1 MYRFHKRTALTLS
14 WEMDSMKIGTLIGI
28 ILALL
33 TGETWSQYGY
43 QYASGGY
50 WFGAQFIEQEGWMV
64 GAGGNILHTSDG
76 GRNWAYQRSI
86 ERSDISN
93 PILFSDVAFK
103 TRMLGWACVSPASKY
118 VWRTTDGG
126 RFWKT
131 ETLPAQWE
139 AYTAKLSFADSL
151 HGWLVGRSPW
161 GDYGNIIATGDGGRT
176 WIIQDQ
182 SWGLCGVFA
191 GTPRHG
197 WAVGN
202 GGWIARTRDGGANW
216 IKQQVFPNRTLFD
229 VFFPDTLFGWAC
241 GDTGTIVQTQD
252 GGLTWAPQASG
263 SMSELL
269 AIRFL
274 DRARGFAVGDSGTL
288 LRTSDGGATWAPI
301 NTGVSADLATIT
313 FGDSLHGWAFGEGGT
328 TLETSDG
335 GQTWRVTRQGT
346 TDRLQAVSFVDDQ
359 TGWASS
365 WEGNIWTT
373 QDGGK
378 IWSKQ
383 ASMSPKRLQG
393 LTMANASTGWVVG
406 DSGLVLATRN
416 GGTTWVPQASGTQ
429 ERLRSVFAGDA
440 QHAWACGNRMEVVGT
455 NNGGQ
460 TWQEGFAW
468 PDTTLYDITFCDTLH
483 GWALFQ
489 DGHLLRTK
497 NKGQTWEFAGDVGNG
512 NWYHLDFADSLWGWA
527 AGDSGI
533 SRSSDGGRSWTRQN
547 TGVTERLWDV
557 SGASRMRAWA
567 VGESGRILVT
577 SDGGNTWILQTSPV
591 TTTWRGVEFADSFR
605 GVACGN
611 GYIIYTLNGGGT
623 WTLAPDGGNLYA
635 ITLID
640 TLEGWAVGSGEA
652 ILHTTNGGMN
662 WQQVHSGTFIL
673 RSVVFIN
680 RDEGWAGG
688 GEGGWQEKVLQTTDR
703 GITWTSVSRGQ
714 SGEIYSLYFID
725 SFQGWDGSGSLNYKK
740 GEMKSST
747 DGGLTWRLLGYP
759 RMFANAGNAATSR
772 VGAICGSN
780 GLLLRTTD
788 GSTWERVMGPTTS
801 NLWGI
806 GFGDQQT
813 GWAVGWKGLRMA
825 TTDQGMNW
833 QIQRQDALPDSLLM
847 SVQAFDGLT
856 ARATGYLGRSV
867 LTTDGGTTWQGEE
880 TGTKEWLLASSF
892 LTPTLGWV
900 VGENGMVLKYGRLPY
915 GVEEGEKTAGV
926 PRVTWLGPNHPNP
939 FTGGTEIKYQL
950 ASRGKAKLGVYNVLG
965 QAIREL
971 VSGEQEAGTYA
982 IRWDGKDGTGKAT
995 SSGVYF
1001 YRLEAFG
1008 QSQTRKMV
1016 KVR

>member
-1 MYRFHKRTALTLS
+1 
-14 WEMDSMKIGTLIGI
+14 MKKGTLIGI

-43 QYASGGY
+43 QYVSGGY
-50 WFGAQFIEQEGWMV
+50 WFGVQFIEQEGWMV
-64 GAGGNILHTSDG
+64 GAGGNILHTSDR

-93 PILFSDVAFK
+93 PNLFSDVAFK

-131 ETLPAQWE
+131 ETLPARWG

-161 GDYGNIIATGDGGRT
+161 GDYGNILATGDGGRT
-176 WIIQDQ
+176 WSIQDQ

-202 GGWIARTRDGGANW
+202 GGWMARTRDGGANW
-216 IKQQVFPNRTLFD
+216 IKQQVSPNQTLFG

-241 GDTGTIVQTQD
+241 GDTGTIVHTQD
-252 GGLTWAPQASG
+252 GGLTWVQQTCGTTAG
-263 SMSELL
+263 LM
-269 AIRFL
+269 AIAFL
-274 DRARGFAVGDSGTL
+274 GRNWGFAVGDSGTL

-313 FGDSLHGWAFGEGGT
+313 FGDSIHGWGIGEGGT

-335 GQTWRVTRQGT
+335 GLSWRVTRQGT
-346 TDRLQAVSFVDDQ
+346 TERIQGVSFVDDQ

-365 WEGNIWTT
+365 WEGNIWATL
-373 QDGGK
+373 DGGK

-383 ASMSPKRLQG
+383 ASISPKRLQG
-393 LTMANASTGWVVG
+393 LTMANANTGWAVG
-406 DSGLVLATRN
+406 DSGLVLATQN
-416 GGTTWVPQASGTQ
+416 GGATWAPQASGTQ
-429 ERLRSVFAGDA
+429 ERLRCVFAGDA
-440 QHAWACGNRMEVVGT
+440 QHGWACGNGMEIVGT
-455 NNGGQ
+455 SNGGQ
-460 TWQEGFAW
+460 TWNEQYAW
-468 PDTTLYDITFCDTLH
+468 PETTLYDITFCDSLH

-489 DGHLLRTK
+489 DGHLLRTRT
-497 NKGQTWEFAGDVGNG
+497 KGQTWAYAGDVGKG
-512 NWYHLDFADSLWGWA
+512 NWYHLNFVDSLWGWA

-533 SRSSDGGRSWTRQN
+533 SRSTDGGRSWTRQN
-547 TGVTERLWDV
+547 TSITERLWDV
-557 SGASRMRAWA
+557 SGVSRMRAWA
-567 VGESGRILVT
+567 VGENGRILVT
-577 SDGGNTWILQTSPV
+577 SDGGNTWTLQTSPV
-591 TTTWRGVEFADSFR
+591 TTAWRGVDFADSLR
-605 GVACGN
+605 GVACGDW
-611 GYIIYTLNGGGT
+611 YIINTSNGGNSWVPRLNATVLFAITMDDSLEGWSVGEGERIWLT
-623 WTLAPDGGNLYA
+623 TDGGNTWL
-635 ITLID
+635 
-640 TLEGWAVGSGEA
+640 
-652 ILHTTNGGMN
+652 
-662 WQQVHSGTFIL
+662 QVHSGQYTLHAIT
-673 RSVVFIN
+673 FIN

-688 GEGGWQEKVLQTTDR
+688 GYPLSSWAVMLHTTDR
-703 GITWTSVSRGQ
+703 GNSWTRTNFWGP
-714 SGEIYSLYFID
+714 IYSLWFAD
-725 SFQGWDGSGSLNYKK
+725 SLRGWFGSGDYYP
-740 GEMKSST
+740 GRMVTTT
-747 DGGLTWRLLGYP
+747 DGGQTWRAVGNP
-759 RMFANAGNAATSR
+759 RMFATTGIASTSQI
-772 VGAICGSN
+772 GAICGNN

-788 GSTWERVMGPTTS
+788 GSAWERFMGPTTS

-900 VGENGMVLKYGRLPY
+900 AGENGMVLKYGRLPY
-915 GVEEGEKTAGV
+915 GVEEEREQTGM
-926 PRVTWLGPNHPNP
+926 PLFTWLGQNRPNP
-939 FTGGTEIKYQL
+939 FTGGTDIKYQL
-950 ASRGKAKLGVYNVLG
+950 ANRGKVKLGVYNVLG
-965 QAIREL
+965 QAVREL
-971 VSGEQEAGTYA
+971 MSGEQEAGTYA
-982 IRWDGKDGTGKAT
+982 IRWDGKDGAGKTT

-1008 QSQTRKMV
+1008 KSQTRKMV